1 MTEQTT
7 TEPLRTAAEPAPW
20 GALSIADDLCLSG
33 LGETQFGA
41 IVLAR
46 GIPHTAGRQ
55 FGEHGYE
62 LEPEPRIGF

>member
-1 MTEQTT
+1 MREQTT

-20 GALSIADDLCLSG
+20 EALSIADDLCLSG
-33 LGETQFGA
+33 LGETRA